1 MAGLQLMEP
10 SSALAGSGV
19 TATATSAA
27 QNHTA
32 DLITLSV
39 LIADLL
45 SALSASL
52 TGYVPKQHVAPYCA
66 TLGF

>member
-10 SSALAGSGV
+10 LSALAGSGV

-45 SALSASL
+45 SALSAS
-52 TGYVPKQHVAPYCA
+52 TRYVPKQHVVPCCA
-66 TLGF
+66 MLGF